1 MHRTENYPYH
11 KHTIPCSDSA
21 LISGHSPVKWQLLGD
36 KMQLLNNISS
46 LFNLRE
52 TQKKVLRGSYLAEQV
67 DARWTS

>member
-1 MHRTENYPYH
+1 MHYTENYPYH
-11 KHTIPCSDSA
+11 EYTIPRFDSA

-46 LFNLRE
+46 LLNLRE